1 VLAEDATDHND
12 RASRTPDCAERSNAG
27 RAVILPGSGSD
38 EVFVR
43 SAFTAALGA
52 MGITLV
58 APAVRAGP
66 GVVDGYRDALDAALD
81 TTPDGLLVGG
91 ISLGAHVAAAWA
103 AERPRARLGGL
114 LLALPAWTGAPDGAP
129 AALAARAT
137 AALVRA
143 EGVAGALAAARAGS
157 PPWLTAELGRAWPRY
172 GAALAASLEA
182 AATTPAPDASALGS
196 LAMPVGIAAL
206 ADDPVHPLAE
216 ARQWCDLLPRACLV
230 TSTLAAFGADPAVL
244 GRAAVLGWLRA
255 GFRP

>member
-1 VLAEDATDHND
+1 V
-12 RASRTPDCAERSNAG
+12 
-27 RAVILPGSGSD
+27 VLPGSGSD

-43 SAFTAALGA
+43 SAFTGALSA

-66 GVVDGYRDALDAALD
+66 GVIDGYRAALDAALE

-91 ISLGAHVAAAWA
+91 VSLGAHVAAAWA
-103 AERPRARLGGL
+103 AERPGARLGGL
-114 LLALPAWTGAPDGAP
+114 LLALPAWTGAPGGAP
-129 AALAARAT
+129 ASLAARAT

-143 EGVAGALAAARAGS
+143 EGVTGALDAARAGS
-157 PPWLTAELGRAWPRY
+157 PPWLAAELGRAWPRY
-172 GAALAASLEA
+172 GAALADSLEV
-182 AATTPAPDASALGS
+182 AATTPAPSPSGLAS

-216 ARQWCDLLPRACLV
+216 ARRWRGLLPRACLV
-230 TSTLAAFGADPAVL
+230 TSTLEAFGADPAVL

-255 GFRP
+255 AAR